1 MKHQSET
8 GCGAQRR
15 KAAQFS
21 IKFAYKMKAHWPTLQ
36 HLARHVKPF
45 STSLHCFLSTKSS
58 QITNT
63 LYMYPSSIAA
73 QKGNKICRGQ
83 CLAQTQTQASSL
95 RSPLAVAHL
104 WALARFLANSYK
116 FGAAPDKKLKIN
128 QSNGEEWNSWF
139 ELKTATPYRAEQ
151 LLDTSYLSYE
161 ESHCSDSTK

>member
-95 RSPLAVAHL
+95 RSPSLLLTCEHL
-104 WALARFLANSYK
+104 RDFLQILTNS
-116 FGAAPDKKLKIN
+116 AQPLIRNLK
-128 QSNGEEWNSWF
+128 
-139 ELKTATPYRAEQ
+139 
-151 LLDTSYLSYE
+151 
-161 ESHCSDSTK
+161 STKATVRNGTHGSSLRLQLHIGQNNF

>member
-95 RSPLAVAHL
+95 CSPLAVAHL
-104 WALARFLANSYK
+104 WALRVFCDPYVQNEILSSKTEQNDTKCDVSCVFFLSR
-116 FGAAPDKKLKIN
+116 GAFRKHN
-128 QSNGEEWNSWF
+128 VTSSC
-139 ELKTATPYRAEQ
+139 EL
-151 LLDTSYLSYE
+151 
-161 ESHCSDSTK
+161 